1 MTALGI
7 DFGTTNSV
15 VAVQNSTGVEV
26 LAIDQAPVG
35 WAPYGFDNVFPSV
48 MARDENSRIC
58 FGWEA
63 KLKSSGRFDAV
74 KRMFATQLDFAV
86 DDAGDALAVEEVATM
101 LFAELRSRTIL
112 NGVAAEQAVITVPA
126 NSKGRARHR
135 TKLCAGMAGLEVLAL
150 INEPT
155 AAAMS
160 YAQRHPESRQLLV
173 FDWGGGT
180 LDVTVLQSH
189 DGVFIEQASS
199 GLPRSGGLDFDSR
212 LEKIVRDSI
221 PGLDQLKP
229 AERHALRLEVELA
242 KIRLSTADATSIE
255 LPDGKSFRITRSRF
269 EQEIEGLLNESRI
282 PLQRCLNELQIGPGS
297 IDALVLVGGT
307 CRIPA
312 VRKFVEDV
320 LKADSD
326 PDINPMT
333 AIAEGAAIA
342 AGILT
347 GQNTSGDFYLCL
359 EHGLGTFTYDGTSTN
374 PTFSTIIRKGTKLP
388 ARSTGVFQP
397 LFPTA
402 ISVNIQVVEGDPD
415 SPTPD
420 FTVLK
425 AWDVELKTPY
435 TEDSSREFDLE
446 YHYDVN
452 GILRVKATDQESG
465 TVILDDDVSYG
476 IAKDRRQLKEMSDR
490 DKTAVNDGVVSE
502 AASVKLNNPEAM
514 RLIQQARVKVIPFL
528 DATETGPLEAAVN
541 ELEQSQGENSDKAL
555 AELRRLL
562 APYSYL
568 F

>member
-320 LKADSD
+320 LKTDSD

-359 EHGLGTFTYDGTSTN
+359 EHALGTFTYDGTSTN

-402 ISVNIQVVEGDPD
+402 ISVNVQVVEGDPD

-490 DKTAVNDGVVSE
+490 VKTAVNDGVVSE

-514 RLIQQARVKVIPFL
+514 KLIQQARVKVIPFL